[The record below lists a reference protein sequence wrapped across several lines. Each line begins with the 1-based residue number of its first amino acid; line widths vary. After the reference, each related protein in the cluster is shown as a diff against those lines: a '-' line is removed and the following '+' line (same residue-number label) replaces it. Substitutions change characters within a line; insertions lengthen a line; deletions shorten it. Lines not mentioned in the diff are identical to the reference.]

1 MNRLIS
7 CITTGQYKTMNVY
20 QYADIAESI
29 PSLTQLLLKFK
40 HGYIDLFNKKYDI
53 PPVGY
58 LALPNGEMHIKYGKA
73 MNAKLAVI
81 KIASGSYNNHL
92 LGLPS
97 SSGCLIII
105 DTITGFPL
113 ALLKDNGLLTETRTA
128 VAGALL
134 AKELSPMAQNIG
146 IIGAGGQ
153 AYYQALYTTKALNI
167 NSIYA
172 WSRRSTSLNLLK
184 QKLAKNNIKLHVLE
198 SAQQVCEISDV
209 LITTT
214 PSKSPLVEAHWLKE
228 NVHINA
234 VGSDTEGKRELHAN
248 VLDQA
253 TLLLTDSKTQCLEQ
267 GECQY
272 LALTEQYKINEFGQ
286 FFANQTYD
294 GKGISLADFTGT
306 AVLDIIIASMVY
318 EKLKR

>member
-1 MNRLIS
+1 
-7 CITTGQYKTMNVY
+7 MNVY
-20 QYADIAESI
+20 EYVDIAESI
-29 PSLTQLLLKFK
+29 PSLTELLLTFK
-40 HGYIDLFNKKYDI
+40 QGYIDLFDQQYDI

-58 LALPNGEMHIKYGKA
+58 LALPHGEMHIKYGKA
-73 MNAKLAVI
+73 IHGKLAVI

-92 LGLPS
+92 QGLPT

-105 DTITGFPL
+105 DTTTGFPI

-128 VAGALL
+128 IAGALL
-134 AKELSPMAQNIG
+134 AKELSPKAKNIG

-153 AYYQALYTTKALNI
+153 AYYQALYTAKALNL
-167 NSIYA
+167 NSIYS
-172 WSRRSTSLNLLK
+172 WSRRSTSLDLLTV
-184 QKLAKNNIKLHVLE
+184 KLAKDNIELHRLN

-214 PSKSPLVEAHWLKE
+214 PSKSPLVNAQWLKE

-234 VGSDTEGKRELHAN
+234 IGADTQGKRELEAN
-248 VLDQA
+248 VLEQA
-253 TLLLTDSKTQCLEQ
+253 SLLLVDSKSQCLEQ

-272 LALTEQYKINEFGQ
+272 LAVHEQHKINEFGQ
-286 FFANQTYD
+286 FFTDQTYN

-306 AVLDIIIASMVY
+306 AVLDIIIAGMVY
-318 EKLKR
+318 QKLAR